1 MKYMQIDLVSL
12 LGDFSVGLGTVLPF
26 IIVMLLGR
34 RFEKFTGVKSY
45 WWFFIL
51 GGTGYAGYLT
61 VYWVQRLGI
70 MDLGPSIVYYASLAL
85 FLISICDI
93 TGMLLV
99 TRLIGSAPLRLLLF
113 YIILGFTVPIA
124 IDIINE
130 DIFGHESVI
139 PHPLTDI
146 TLVQGFM
153 AWLLISYSYFLLG
166 RINIFISTKK
176 NIFVPASSFI
186 FIAVG
191 FIFLYS
197 GGGFIFGTLS
207 YEELMLSRGLG
218 TALGA
223 FGGFLALISSIRI
236 AAAVR
241 VQSSPAVEIE
251 KVETGVPALDVALS
265 GGVPYPTSVVIL
277 GETGSGKTTVST
289 RMVIKRLAEG
299 DGVVY
304 LCLDNTPENFR
315 EIMRMMGVE
324 PKTYEKSGHLIFID
338 SYSIRAGAKSSEQ
351 YRTTTQ
357 LTEINIALS
366 KTIAELKGRIK
377 HLLIESIT
385 SILDESGASGMVF
398 MRTVVAKTRVSKM
411 SLIVTC
417 NSTAFPPA
425 TAALLQEAV
434 DGTIELK
441 IEETRRGHTRYI
453 RVPRL
458 RSVVPLSTWTEL
470 QL

>member
-1 MKYMQIDLVSL
+1 MQLDFISL

-34 RFEKFTGVKSY
+34 RFEKFSRVRSY

-51 GGTGYAGYLT
+51 GGIGYVGYLT
-61 VYWVQRLGI
+61 VFWVQRLGI
-70 MDLGPSIVYYASLAL
+70 VDFGPFIVYYASLAL
-85 FLISICDI
+85 LVIGVCDVA
-93 TGMLLV
+93 GMLLV
-99 TRLIGSAPLRLLLF
+99 TRLTGSAPLRLLLL
-113 YIILGFTVPIA
+113 YIILSITVSVAVDIA
-124 IDIINE
+124 
-130 DIFGHESVI
+130 HEYALNHEHLI
-139 PHPLTDI
+139 PHPLPDI
-146 TLVQGFM
+146 ILIQGFS
-153 AWLLISYSYFLLG
+153 AWLGISYSYFLLG
-166 RINIFISTKK
+166 KLNSFISTKK
-176 NIFVPASSFI
+176 TIFAPAAGFI
-186 FIAVG
+186 FIFVG
-191 FIFLYS
+191 FMFLYGAGNFLYGMIS
-197 GGGFIFGTLS
+197 F
-207 YEELMLSRGLG
+207 EENMRVRGLFS
-218 TALGA
+218 TLGA
-223 FGGFLALISSIRI
+223 FGGFLALISSLRI

-324 PKTYEKSGHLIFID
+324 PKTYEESRHLIFID
-338 SYSIRAGAKSSEQ
+338 SYSIRAGAKSSER

-357 LTEINIALS
+357 LTDINITLS
-366 KTIAELKGRIK
+366 RTMAELKGKMK

-385 SILDESGASGMVF
+385 TILDESGASGMVF
-398 MRTVVAKTRVSKM
+398 LRTVVAKTRISKM

-425 TAALLQEAV
+425 TTALLQEAV

-458 RSVVPLSTWTEL
+458 RSVVLLSMWTEL